1 MKTEAFSG
9 LTCFQTPGL
18 FQRIK
23 LRTEA
28 VASVVNFRTVQNFC
42 PVWSEGVGSTCR
54 KCGSAKNNW
63 FDEETHEVKEI
74 WAALKFT
81 TLATASVLS

>member
-28 VASVVNFRTVQNFC
+28 VASVVNFRTVQNFQ
-42 PVWSEGVGSTCR
+42 PVWSEGEQAGLGRPVA
-54 KCGSAKNNW
+54 SAAVPKIPGLMKR
-63 FDEETHEVKEI
+63 HMK
-74 WAALKFT
+74 
-81 TLATASVLS
+81 